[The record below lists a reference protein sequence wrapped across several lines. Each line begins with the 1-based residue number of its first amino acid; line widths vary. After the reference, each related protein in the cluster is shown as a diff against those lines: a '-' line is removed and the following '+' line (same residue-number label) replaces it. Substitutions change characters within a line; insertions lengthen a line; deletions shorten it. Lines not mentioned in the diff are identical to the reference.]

1 MILSTNNSHLLSVS
15 IGIET
20 LYFIFLNF
28 VLCFSCSLRKEPRS
42 TDDSI
47 TKKKMLQIQHSHMS
61 HVKKTAINIGLAE
74 QKLDGIMSYG
84 SLTFIEVFGYI
95 SSLKNQGFEA

>member
-1 MILSTNNSHLLSVS
+1 M
-15 IGIET
+15 
-20 LYFIFLNF
+20 F

-47 TKKKMLQIQHSHMS
+47 AKKKMLQVQHSHMS
-61 HVKKTAINIGLAE
+61 YVKKTAINFGLIK
-74 QKLDGIMSYG
+74 QKLDGIMLYS
-84 SLTFIEVFGYI
+84 SLTLIKVFGYI